1 MKKNESGRSMVEM
14 LGVLAIIGV
23 LSIGGMTGYSLAM
36 HRYQAERIF
45 NAASNLTASTTGGG
59 IGSTHSGP
67 SVNGA
72 TLNLNEKGFVCVTWS
87 NDASED
93 VKDIFNKR
101 VAKYEKSTNDGNCIN
116 FRKEKAKPKFE

>member
-1 MKKNESGRSMVEM
+1 MKRNEDGRSMVEI

-23 LSIGGMTGYSLAM
+23 LSIGGITGYSLAM
-36 HRYQAERIF
+36 NRYQAERIF
-45 NAASNLTASTTGGG
+45 NAAANLTAGATGGG
-59 IGSTHSGP
+59 IGSTRGGP

-87 NDASED
+87 SNASED

-101 VAKYEKSTNDGNCIN
+101 VAKYEKSGGCIN
-116 FRKEKAKPKFE
+116 FRKEKTLSN

>member
-45 NAASNLTASTTGGG
+45 NAASTLTAGTTGGG
-59 IGSTHSGP
+59 IGSTRSET
-67 SVNGA
+67 VNGA
-72 TLNLNEKGFVCVTWS
+72 TLTLKNGFVCVEW

-116 FRKEKAKPKFE
+116 FRKERAKPKFSK

>member
-45 NAASNLTASTTGGG
+45 NAASTLTAGTTGGG
-59 IGSTHSGP
+59 IGSTRSET
-67 SVNGA
+67 VNGA
-72 TLNLNEKGFVCVTWS
+72 TLTLKNGFVCVEW

-101 VAKYEKSTNDGNCIN
+101 VAKYEKSTENGKNCIN
-116 FRKEKAKPKFE
+116 FRKERAKPEFK